1 MSDTNDVL
9 GNLRKDY
16 ASQVLLEDNIDA
28 NPIMQFD
35 IWMNDAIS
43 VEIDHLN
50 AMTLST
56 VSKDGFPSSRVV
68 LLKSFDKDGFKFYTN
83 YQSRKGVELI
93 ENPNAALNF
102 FWKELERQIII
113 IGTVERT
120 DEKDSDEYFAVR
132 PRESQIGAWASQ
144 QSSII
149 ESRNTLDDKV
159 LKLQKQFEGK
169 AIPRP
174 PYWGGF
180 ILKPFYIEFWQGRP
194 NRLHDRLAYTKK
206 NSETWKIERLSP

>member
-93 ENPNAALNF
+93 ENPNAALNLDR
-102 FWKELERQIII
+102 KSTRLN
-113 IGTVERT
+113 
-120 DEKDSDEYFAVR
+120 
-132 PRESQIGAWASQ
+132 
-144 QSSII
+144 SS
-149 ESRNTLDDKV
+149 
-159 LKLQKQFEGK
+159 
-169 AIPRP
+169 
-174 PYWGGF
+174 
-180 ILKPFYIEFWQGRP
+180 
-194 NRLHDRLAYTKK
+194 H
-206 NSETWKIERLSP
+206 